1 MKNKYKELLSNSALF
16 AVGEFTVKLV
26 QFFLMPLV
34 TGVLTKAQY
43 GRAESIMSLV
53 ELVVPIVT
61 LDITEA
67 VLRFSIEK
75 SGDRDGM
82 CRIVSTSSLVDAGC
96 IALVS
101 AVCLVMQYVFSV
113 EYAMLFAVLFA
124 LYSLYNIWGQ
134 YVRGSGR
141 VSVYVTSRIVNA
153 LVLAMSTYLLVYRHQ
168 MGVTGYL
175 LAMESAYLAAVIVL
189 AAAGGLVGSI
199 RLSGFDSPLLRDMLK
214 YSVPMIAN
222 MISWWLMQTAN
233 RYVLIF
239 MVDESASG
247 VFIAVSKLASIVNI
261 FSTIFLQAWTIS
273 LSKNIRSEDK
283 NEFGEKVFEL
293 YSTFLE
299 AAVLGLLLVLPI
311 VSRFLLKGEFTE
323 YWKYSAIPITTV
335 LLSCYNAYFGA
346 YYGATYK
353 TKRVFVST
361 LYGAVT
367 NLLVLAV
374 LAKPLSFLAALIASY
389 IGYLVMTAIRIKD
402 TYHLTGLVID
412 VKRKTIVLVLV
423 TLMPV
428 VILRCQSFGLMYALE
443 AAVVLA
449 AMVVERK
456 NIALFVRLIADFLK
470 NRKDGGSGDAADQ

>member
-1 MKNKYKELLSNSALF
+1 MNKYKELLSNSALF

-43 GRAESIMSLV
+43 GRAENIMGLV
-53 ELVVPIVT
+53 ELVVPILT

-75 SGDRDGM
+75 SGDASGM
-82 CRIVSTSSLVDAGC
+82 RRIVSTSSLVDAGC
-96 IALVS
+96 IAAVSLVCVILQLS
-101 AVCLVMQYVFSV
+101 FSV
-113 EYAMLFAVLFA
+113 EYAMLFALLFA

-141 VSVYVTSRIVNA
+141 VGVYVVSRIVNA
-153 LVLAMSTYLLVYRHQ
+153 LMLALSTYVLVYRQ
-168 MGVTGYL
+168 GLGVTGYL
-175 LAMESAYLAAVIVL
+175 LAMESAYLSAVVVL
-189 AAAGGLVGSI
+189 VAAGGLLRSI
-199 RLSGFDSPLLRDMLK
+199 RFNCFDRPLLRDMLK
-214 YSVPMIAN
+214 YSTPMIAN

-261 FSTIFLQAWTIS
+261 FSTVFLQAWTIS
-273 LSKNIRSEDK
+273 LSKNISAEDK
-283 NEFGEKVFEL
+283 NEFGERVFEL

-299 AAVLGLLLVLPI
+299 GAVLGLLLVLPV

-323 YWKYSAIPITTV
+323 YWKYSAVPIATV

-361 LYGAVT
+361 MYGAAI
-367 NLLVLAV
+367 NLLALVL

-389 IGYLVMTAIRIKD
+389 IGYLVMTVIRVKD
-402 TYHLTGLVID
+402 TYRMTGLVID
-412 VKRKTIVLVLV
+412 LKRKAVVLVLI

-428 VILRCQSFGLMYALE
+428 IILCSSSLGIMYALE

-449 AMVVERK
+449 VTFMERK
-456 NIALFVRLIADFLK
+456 NIVLLFQLAAGVLK
-470 NRKDGGSGDAADQ
+470 SRGRGKQ

>member
-1 MKNKYKELLSNSALF
+1 MNKYKELMSNSALF

-34 TGVLTKAQY
+34 TGVLTTAQY
-43 GRAESIMSLV
+43 GRAESIVSLA

-61 LDITEA
+61 LDLTEA

-75 SGDRDGM
+75 SGDVSGM
-82 CRIVSTSSLVDAGC
+82 GKIISTSSLLDAVC
-96 IALVS
+96 IAVVSLVC
-101 AVCLVMQYVFSV
+101 VVMQFSFGV
-113 EYAMLFAVLFA
+113 EYAMLFALLFA

-141 VSVYVTSRIVNA
+141 VGVYVASRIVNA
-153 LVLAMSTYLLVYRHQ
+153 LVLALGTYILVYRQ
-168 MGVTGYL
+168 GMGVTGYL
-175 LAMESAYLAAVIVL
+175 LAMEGSYLAAVVVL
-189 AAAGGLVGSI
+189 LIAGRLLRSI
-199 RLSGFDSPLLRDMLK
+199 RLSGFDTPLLRDMLK

-233 RYVLIF
+233 RYLLTII
-239 MVDESASG
+239 VDESASG
-247 VFIAVSKLASIVNI
+247 IFIAVSKLASIVNI

-273 LSKNIRSEDK
+273 LSKNIRSSDK
-283 NEFGEKVFEL
+283 NEFGERVFEL

-299 AAVLGLLLVLPI
+299 GAVAALLLALPI

-323 YWKYSAIPITTV
+323 YWKYSAIPIATV

-361 LYGAVT
+361 MYGAVA
-367 NLLVLAV
+367 NLLVLVV
-374 LAKPLSFLAALIASY
+374 LAKSLSFLAALIASY
-389 IGYLVMTAIRIKD
+389 VGYLVMAVIRVKD
-402 TYHLTGLVID
+402 TYRMTGLVID
-412 VKRKTIVLVLV
+412 IKRKVLVLLLI

-428 VILRCQSFGLMYALE
+428 IVLCCNSFALMYGLE
-443 AAVVLA
+443 AVVALAVLFMERGNLTLFARLLSSVLKGRQTG
-449 AMVVERK
+449 EKEK
-456 NIALFVRLIADFLK
+456 NE
-470 NRKDGGSGDAADQ
+470 